1 MPAKV
6 NPTQCEALTMVA
18 CQVIGNDTTIAI
30 AGASGNFELNVY
42 KPVLIYNLIQSIQL
56 LADASIS
63 FSRNCV
69 IGITPN
75 PEKIEYYLKNSLML
89 VTALNNKIGYDKAAK
104 IARLA
109 HQNGTTLKEA
119 ALALGFLTE
128 KEFDQQIQPSNM
140 IGTF

>member
-1 MPAKV
+1 
-6 NPTQCEALTMVA
+6 
-18 CQVIGNDTTIAI
+18 
-30 AGASGNFELNVY
+30 
-42 KPVLIYNLIQSIQL
+42 
-56 LADASIS
+56 
-63 FSRNCV
+63 
-69 IGITPN
+69 
-75 PEKIEYYLKNSLML
+75 ML

>member
-1 MPAKV
+1 MPGKV